1 MVFTQNTVAI
11 LLLLAAGLV
20 GRSHYIAGGAAL
32 LLLLHLT
39 QLDSLFPV
47 LEKRGLDL
55 GLLLL
60 VLSVLAPFA
69 MGKVELREFSFS
81 VRSWPG
87 LMAII
92 GGALAT
98 HLNGRGV
105 ELLKSQP
112 EVTIGLVIG
121 NMIGVL
127 FLRGIPVGPLAAGG
141 IAALLL
147 ELLRKFGL
155 R

>member
-69 MGKVELREFSFS
+69 MGKVELREFSLS